1 LTTWRRGGAILAA
14 VGVVAVAAAA
24 VALVVVRQR
33 LAIVVPAAPAI
44 SLVAAFLEDT
54 PVTVTIT
61 AADQRLPWPT
71 TIDAVKRDPTL
82 WRRMH
87 VADWNRVPAPLRE
100 DGLDR
105 MLARYRHVLM
115 SPSAWDTMTA
125 DDWDRV
131 PQPIRTVAYR
141 QMCAYWAGFYDV
153 GGREGLPPG
162 LVADTLAAI
171 VMSES
176 WFEHRSVG
184 INRDG
189 SHDIGLGGASDFAR
203 ARLRGLHALGQVD
216 ADLDDP
222 AYFNPWMA
230 TRAAAIWFG
239 LMIGEAGGNLD
250 LAIRAYNRGI
260 VDAPDSAGTTYL
272 GYVEAR
278 RRTFI
283 RNEGAPVAWDYLW
296 RRARAIEQQEWPWMD
311 GLRRP
316 RRVAVTARAMAPPGG

>member
-1 LTTWRRGGAILAA
+1 MAA
-14 VGVVAVAAAA
+14 VVAGVVG
-24 VALVVVRQR
+24 LIGVRQR
-33 LAIVVPAAPAI
+33 LAIVLPAAPAI
-44 SLVAAFLEDT
+44 SLVAAFIDDT

-71 TIDAVKRDPTL
+71 TIDALQRDATL

-87 VADWNRVPAPLRE
+87 VADWNRVPQPLGE
-100 DGLDR
+100 GGLDR

-115 SPSAWDTMTA
+115 SPAAWDAMTA

-141 QMCAYWAGFYDV
+141 QMSAYWAGFYDV
-153 GGREGLPPG
+153 GGPEGLPPG

-203 ARLRGLHALGQVD
+203 ARLRVLHARGEVD
-216 ADLDDP
+216 AGLEDAD
-222 AYFNPWMA
+222 YFNPWMA
-230 TRAAAIWFG
+230 TGAAAIWLG
-239 LMIGEAGGNLD
+239 LMIGEARGDLD

-260 VDAPDSAGTTYL
+260 VDAPDSLGTTYL

-296 RRARAIEQQEWPWMD
+296 RRARAIEQQEWPWM
-311 GLRRP
+311 GGPRRP
-316 RRVAVTARAMAPPGG
+316 RSAVTAPATERAAGWRATG